1 MTMLAQIEA
10 RLAKIKETM
19 EMADKIGEESSGAS
33 GKTVGVKV
41 DDGLYS
47 MLRDVQENRGLK
59 SIKASLILC
68 ASVGAKMLLGRT

>member
-10 RLAKIKETM
+10 RLAKIKEA
-19 EMADKIGEESSGAS
+19 MAMAEKVEEGGAGAS

-41 DDGLYS
+41 DEGLYS
-47 MLRDVQENRGLK
+47 MLREVQESRGLK

-68 ASVGAKMLLGRT
+68 ANVGAKMLLGRS